1 MLLFRHFLMLFFIFL
16 FSSNL
21 LAKENKTIFSIVSDR
36 SASNLNSG
44 ANTYLQ
50 NSNDKIIIR
59 TVNQVALMSD
69 EELDKYLT
77 QSDSLLFCAVFGD
90 VVDRLLSKNIHLHN
104 LEFLFK
110 GIEDFLF

>member
-1 MLLFRHFLMLFFIFL
+1 MLFFIFF
-16 FSSNL
+16 FSSNI

-90 VVDRLLSKNIHLHN
+90 VVDRLLSKKYSSSQLRISIQGDRRLLVLNN
-104 LEFLFK
+104 
-110 GIEDFLF
+110 DY